1 MGIRRRALPP
11 VASASPAAKPPALR
25 MLSFQAHHS
34 QPQSGSGRSA
44 KARIEL
50 RRRGRRPSHRFLFT
64 RKAGSARR
72 RPART
77 GRAFH
82 LQVLGMEDCLWR
94 VLLRAQVIVD
104 EAMGWHITNQAMLQ
118 ELNVLRDAIHRGC
131 YVSDNF

>member
-1 MGIRRRALPP
+1 MEVLL
-11 VASASPAAKPPALR
+11 SAV
-25 MLSFQAHHS
+25 F
-34 QPQSGSGRSA
+34 G
-44 KARIEL
+44 EV
-50 RRRGRRPSHRFLFT
+50 FT
-64 RKAGSARR
+64 RYINFFINKSSK
-72 RPART
+72 
-77 GRAFH
+77 